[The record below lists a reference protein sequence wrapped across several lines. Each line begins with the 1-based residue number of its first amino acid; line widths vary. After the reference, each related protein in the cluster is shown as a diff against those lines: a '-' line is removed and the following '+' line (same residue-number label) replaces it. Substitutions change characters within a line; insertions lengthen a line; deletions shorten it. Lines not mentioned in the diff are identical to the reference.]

1 MKVLEPVIGIEVHA
15 ELNTATKMFCGCKND
30 PNERHPNINICPI
43 CMGHPGTLPV
53 VNEAAVQKIALIGLA
68 LHGEIAKFSQFDR
81 KQYFYPDLPKGY
93 QISQYKHPIVQGGY
107 LEIPNFSAGGGSAS
121 GGQFSSNEARTIRL
135 TRIHLEEDAGRL
147 IHESRSKN
155 QESSFS
161 LVDFNRAG
169 VSLME
174 LVTEPDVRT
183 AEEARLFAEELRLI
197 LRYTGVSDANMEK
210 GQMRIEA
217 NISLHYP
224 DEPYGTKVEV
234 KNINSFRAV
243 EKAIEYEIA
252 RQTALIE
259 KDEKII
265 QETRGWDDEKE
276 ITVSQRKKESAHDYR
291 YFPEPDL
298 PPLQFSFEFLE
309 SVQKNLPELP
319 ADMRKRFR
327 EEFGITEKTIEILIS
342 DKNFA
347 GFFEES
353 ASELRSMLAETG
365 KDEGVSR
372 GITLLMNYLTS
383 DLMRL
388 LNESS
393 VGINDTRIT
402 PHSFAELMALIT
414 SGTVTSSV
422 AKQVLDEMFRSGA
435 DAHAVVRDKNLS
447 VIGNTEELSRAIE
460 EVVKNS
466 ERAVS
471 DYKNG
476 KKEAMQFLIGS
487 AMKALRG
494 RGNPDTLKEL
504 FIKKLGN

>member
-1 MKVLEPVIGIEVHA
+1 MRWMKALEPVIGIEVHA

-30 PNERHPNINICPI
+30 PNERHPNFNICPI

-53 VNEAAVQKIALIGLA
+53 INEVAIEKVVLIGMA

-93 QISQYKHPIVQGGY
+93 QISQYKHPIVQGGH
-107 LEIPNFSAGGGSAS
+107 LEIPNSKFLIPHS
-121 GGQFSSNEARTIRL
+121 QFRTIRL

-147 IHESRSKN
+147 LHAEDA
-155 QESSFS
+155 S

-169 VSLME
+169 VPLME

-183 AEEARLFAEELRLI
+183 AEEARLFAEELRLH
-197 LRYTGVSDANMEK
+197 LRYTRVSDANLEK
-210 GQMRIEA
+210 GQRRIEA
-217 NISLHYP
+217 NISVH
-224 DEPYGTKVEV
+224 DAGEPYGTKVEV

-259 KDEKII
+259 KGEKVA

-309 SVQKNLPELP
+309 NVQKNLPELP
-319 ADMRKRFR
+319 ADKRKRFS

-372 GITLLMNYLTS
+372 GTTLLMNYLTS

>member
-1 MKVLEPVIGIEVHA
+1 MKELEPIIGLEIHA
-15 ELNTATKMFCGCKND
+15 ELNTVTKMFCGCAND
-30 PNERHPNINICPI
+30 PNERHPNINVCPI

-53 VNEAAVQKIALIGLA
+53 INESAVEKVALIGMA

-107 LEIPNFSAGGGSAS
+107 LEIPNSKFLIPNLQS
-121 GGQFSSNEARTIRL
+121 RTIHL

-147 IHESRSKN
+147 LHTADA
-155 QESSFS
+155 S

-169 VSLME
+169 VPLME

-183 AEEARLFAEELRLI
+183 AEEARLFAEELRLH

-217 NISLHYP
+217 NISLHKAG
-224 DEPYGTKVEV
+224 EPYGTKVEV

-259 KDEKII
+259 NGENIA

-309 SVQKNLPELP
+309 NVQKKFPELP
-319 ADMRKRFR
+319 ADKRKRFR
-327 EEFGITEKTIEILIS
+327 EEFGIAEKVIEIIIL

-347 GFFEES
+347 GFFES
-353 ASELRSMLAETG
+353 AVSELISTLKETEGVAET
-365 KDEGVSR
+365 KK
-372 GITLLMNYLTS
+372 GIILLANYFTS
-383 DLMRL
+383 DLIKL

-393 VGINDTRIT
+393 APISDIRIT
-402 PHSFAELMALIT
+402 PHSFAELIALVT
-414 SGTVTSSV
+414 TGTITSSV

-435 DAHAVVRDKNLS
+435 DARAVVRDKNLS
-447 VIGNTEELSRAIE
+447 VIENTEELARAVE
-460 EVVKNS
+460 EVIKKS
-466 ERAVS
+466 ERAVL

-476 KKEAMQFLIGS
+476 KKEVMQFFIGS
-487 AMKALRG
+487 AMKVLRG
-494 RGNPDTLKEL
+494 RGNPDTLKDL
-504 FIKKLGN
+504 FVKKLGN